1 MWAIL
6 LKRVCDIVALR
17 RPQRGGRMK
26 AISVI
31 ERPSV
36 IRRIL
41 KHLDIWE
48 EEEPRPPPPGSL
60 EMVCEPDADYL
71 PWRDDVPVI
80 EVG

>member
-1 MWAIL
+1 LECLIIADD
-6 LKRVCDIVALR
+6 V
-17 RPQRGGRMK
+17 Q
-26 AISVI
+26 

-41 KHLDIWE
+41 KHLELWE
-48 EEEPRPPPPGSL
+48 EEEPRPPPGTL

-71 PWRDDVPVI
+71 PWRDDVPGI